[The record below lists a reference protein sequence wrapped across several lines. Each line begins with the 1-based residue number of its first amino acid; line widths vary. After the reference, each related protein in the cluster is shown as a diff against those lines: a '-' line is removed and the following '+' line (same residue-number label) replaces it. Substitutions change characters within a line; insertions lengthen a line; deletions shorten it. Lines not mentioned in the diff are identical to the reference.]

1 MSTPSNPTYTYSGDP
16 STSTKDQVR
25 FLAQA
30 TGEDKATGFVSDEE
44 IAWLLTQEPNPYLA
58 AAMVADRVSSYFGA
72 QRSKTVGPLTIS
84 GQDQA
89 RNYALLAQTLRS
101 QASLWSGGGDVGP
114 QWVGDSTPSE
124 LFTIGMNDYPNGS
137 FLAPGQNLLGEVP

>member
-16 STSTKDQVR
+16 SSSSKDAVR

-44 IAWLLTQEPNPYLA
+44 IAWLLTQEPNVYLA
-58 AAMVADRVSSYFGA
+58 AALVADRVSSYFGS

-84 GQDQA
+84 GADQS
-89 RNYALLAQTLRS
+89 RNYALLANTLRG
-101 QASLWSGGGDVGP
+101 QASLGSTGGGGP
-114 QWVGDSTPSE
+114 EFTGDTTIV
-124 LFTIGMNDYPNGS
+124 FNIGMHDIPEGG
-137 FLAPGQNLLGEVP
+137 FLAGSPNLLGELP